1 MENSSLC
8 HTDHWPRVHWWTY
21 HEHDKAT
28 AGGNSPQ
35 SDLEISILAP
45 WWWIC
50 IGTIKKKLAG
60 RNCFVV
66 CLNSMGKQRWATN
79 DKKQPLV
86 VSDKH
91 LTAFGNAGSLTPVIG
106 FFSRYGAF
114 AANSGLGRSSSSWI
128 IIKRFENW
136 KSGTWN
142 MCLFVNW
149 TWNPIQSQWCA
160 SEAFFLFQYS
170 RKVTAVEEI
179 FCNFHFIL
187 GISIVD
193 INVLMKYKIREK
205 EKFIQRF

>member
-1 MENSSLC
+1 MMNI
-8 HTDHWPRVHWWTY
+8 HWNYTKNWQ
-21 HEHDKAT
+21 E
-28 AGGNSPQ
+28 G
-35 SDLEISILAP
+35 I
-45 WWWIC
+45 
-50 IGTIKKKLAG
+50 
-60 RNCFVV
+60 V
-66 CLNSMGKQRWATN
+66 CLNSVGKQSWATN

-91 LTAFGNAGSLTPVIG
+91 LTAFGNAGSRTPVIG

-136 KSGTWN
+136 KSGKWN
-142 MCLFVNW
+142 LCLFVNW

-179 FCNFHFIL
+179 FCNFHFF
-187 GISIVD
+187 SSNFHCWWYQCSHD
-193 INVLMKYKIREK
+193 I
-205 EKFIQRF
+205 

>member
-8 HTDHWPRVHWWTY
+8 HTDHWPQVHWWTY

-28 AGGNSPQ
+28 ASGNSPQ

-128 IIKRFENW
+128 KNQTIW
-136 KSGTWN
+136 K
-142 MCLFVNW
+142 LEFVFVCELDLESHTVPMVGQW
-149 TWNPIQSQWCA
+149 GILSFPILQESHSCGGI
-160 SEAFFLFQYS
+160 FL
-170 RKVTAVEEI
+170 
-179 FCNFHFIL
+179 
-187 GISIVD
+187 
-193 INVLMKYKIREK
+193 
-205 EKFIQRF
+205 